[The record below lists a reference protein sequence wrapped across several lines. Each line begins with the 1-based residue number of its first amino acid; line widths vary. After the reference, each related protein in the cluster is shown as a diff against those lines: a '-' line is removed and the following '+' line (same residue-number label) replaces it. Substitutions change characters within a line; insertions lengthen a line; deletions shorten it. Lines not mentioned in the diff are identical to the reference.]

1 MKPQPVPQQSGF
13 DQGKMYV
20 WIKGLE
26 TKTNNLLRQ
35 VDVLKND
42 LMRKNTDLRQDVKSL
57 NQDMLELKR
66 QREKDQETMD
76 LIIKELKRT
85 AGKEEITVL
94 KKYLEYWNPLN
105 FVTQQDLERTLEVK
119 TKR

>member
-1 MKPQPVPQQSGF
+1 MKPELVPQQSEF
-13 DQGKMYV
+13 DSGKLYV
-20 WIKGLE
+20 WVKGLE

-42 LMRKNTDLRQDVKSL
+42 LMRKNADLRQDIKSL
-57 NQDMLELKR
+57 NQDVLELKQ

-76 LIIKELKRT
+76 LIIRELKRT

-94 KKYLEYWNPLN
+94 KKYLEYWNPIN
-105 FVTQQDLERTLEVK
+105 FVTQRDLERTLEIK
-119 TKR
+119 PKR

>member
-1 MKPQPVPQQSGF
+1 MKPQPVLQEPGF

-42 LMRKNTDLRQDVKSL
+42 LMRKNADLRQDVKSL
-57 NQDMLELKR
+57 NEDVLELKR
-66 QREKDQETMD
+66 MREKDQERMD
-76 LIIKELKRT
+76 LIIKEL
-85 AGKEEITVL
+85 
-94 KKYLEYWNPLN
+94 N
-105 FVTQQDLERTLEVK
+105 
-119 TKR
+119 